1 MTFGAATL
9 QQELEQWKTT
19 RPDVA
24 SVSLVLTDS
33 MLTALPPRANYQA
46 GQGTP
51 LHISATRTGEGLSIE
66 ATTYGLHEQQ
76 GTRYRAVVADTLAA
90 TTYESADSLATDTLA
105 VSERKERRGRPPA
118 TTAALAIAAIGGAI
132 AAFGIDRVLQRIFD
146 DRT

>member
-9 QQELEQWKTT
+9 QQEMEQWKTT

-24 SVSLVLTDS
+24 SIKLVLTDS
-33 MLTALPPRANYQA
+33 MLTALPPLANYQA

-66 ATTYGLHEQQ
+66 ATTYGLHEQL
-76 GTRYRAVVADTLAA
+76 GTRYRTVVADTLTEGSFERLEAA
-90 TTYESADSLATDTLA
+90 ATDTVA

-118 TTAALAIAAIGGAI
+118 DIAAIAIAAIGGAI
-132 AAFGIDRVLQRIFD
+132 AAFGIDRVLQRIL
-146 DRT
+146 